1 MREDRLDIVWMVFL
15 CVSGAET
22 VKWFISLNGI
32 VITDI
37 ICIDRTFEKT
47 ECVPNES
54 AMNIDGEAMQESI
67 PDAQETKGS
76 LYDVWTKLCALYV
89 REKHRTDDHLWR
101 RGARAICGRPACVFS
116 AIQKCYDEAKITDG
130 KCMMFALA
138 AHPCFKTLFDY
149 WQSRKV
155 RSTLRRDIK

>member
-76 LYDVWTKLCALYV
+76 LYDLRQAVRALCQ
-89 REKHRTDDHLWR
+89 R
-101 RGARAICGRPACVFS
+101 
-116 AIQKCYDEAKITDG
+116 
-130 KCMMFALA
+130 
-138 AHPCFKTLFDY
+138 KT
-149 WQSRKV
+149 
-155 RSTLRRDIK
+155 